1 MYSPN
6 VTKAFLS
13 DDGNIFFHEEG
24 QMLRM
29 YHYSSLSLLYIP
41 VFNLSMNSR
50 GNVYGVSPDAL
61 CLVSYESKVN
71 VYEYKNEKWEVTSN
85 EK

>member
-1 MYSPN
+1 MYSSK

-24 QMLRM
+24 QMIRM

-41 VFNLSMNSR
+41 VFNLSMYS
-50 GNVYGVSPDAL
+50 GGSVYGVSPDAL
-61 CLVSYESKVN
+61 CLISYESKVN
-71 VYEYKNEKWEVTSN
+71 VYQYKN
-85 EK
+85 